1 MEGTNTQKQG
11 MPKTI
16 PNASNSK
23 INNLKEENGVLTFT
37 ITGINVSY
45 VNAIRRTI
53 LSDIPIVVFK
63 TSPHSENN
71 AVISINTSRLNNEVV
86 KQRLSCI
93 PICINDLDMP
103 LKNYLLEVDVE
114 NKTDTS
120 IMVTTNDFKI
130 RDLVTNEYLD
140 SSELKKIFPP
150 YIPPNGIEYYID
162 FLRLRPK
169 LTDEIPGERI
179 KLTCKFTIG
188 TARED
193 SMFNVTGTVS
203 YGGTPDF
210 DKMEEQLEIQRQIW
224 KDTGK
229 TEKEI
234 TFDSAN
240 WKIIEG
246 RRYVIKN
253 SFDFIIESVGIYDND
268 KLIIKSCEILITR
281 LENLISMLENN
292 EVLIERSDNTLENSY
307 DITLENEDYTI
318 GNILNYELYSKFYTD
333 FKLLNYVGFKKLH
346 PHDTHSILR
355 VSLTDSTKGITSVRS
370 ILKGSIIEAI
380 SNISGIKG
388 CFDGTRGNC

>member
-1 MEGTNTQKQG
+1 MKGTTQKQQDLK
-11 MPKTI
+11 M
-16 PNASNSK
+16 ASTSK

-71 AVISINTSRLNNEVV
+71 ATISINTSRLNNEVV

-93 PICINDLDMP
+93 PICITDLDMP
-103 LKNYLLEVDVE
+103 LKNYMLEVDVE

-120 IMVTTNDFKI
+120 IMATTNDFKI

-140 SSELKKIFPP
+140 SGELKKIFPP
-150 YIPPNGIEYYID
+150 YIPPNGNEYYID

-193 SMFNVTGTVS
+193 SMFNVTGTCS
-203 YGGTPDF
+203 FGNTPDF
-210 DKMEEQLEIQRQIW
+210 EKMEEQLEIQRQAW
-224 KDTGK
+224 KDEGK
-229 TEKEI
+229 NEKEI
-234 TFDSAN
+234 TFESAN
-240 WKIIEG
+240 WKLLDG
-246 RRYVIKN
+246 LRYVIKN
-253 SFDFIIESVGIYDND
+253 SFDFIIESVGIYEND
-268 KLIIKSCEILITR
+268 KLIIKACEILVGR
-281 LENLISMLENN
+281 LENLIVVLENN
-292 EVLIERSDNTLENSY
+292 ELSIEKSDNTLENSY
-307 DITLENEDYTI
+307 DVILENEDYTI
-318 GNILNYELYSKFYTD
+318 GNMLNYELYSKFYQD

-346 PHDTHSILR
+346 PHDTYSTLR
-355 VSLTDSTKGITSVRS
+355 LSLTDSTKGISSVRS
-370 ILKGSIIEAI
+370 ILKGSIIETI
-380 SNISGIKG
+380 SNISGIMG
-388 CFDGTRGNC
+388 CFDGRRGNC